1 MENFA
6 KWLYLKLEHQLSQQE
21 KELAAIKYI
30 QHKKNDFLPKWN
42 INCSHIHCTKNEVFH
57 QEFFQ
62 LMWPYR
68 QEIPNLVT
76 FTKETLNAKLHFL
89 CSNTPQK
96 YKL

>member
-6 KWLYLKLEHQLSQQE
+6 KWLYLKLEHQPSQQE

-57 QEFFQ
+57 
-62 LMWPYR
+62 
-68 QEIPNLVT
+68 
-76 FTKETLNAKLHFL
+76 
-89 CSNTPQK
+89 
-96 YKL
+96 